1 MEETEPCRRK
11 PADGGRRTSVLKK
24 TQSNN
29 CLARAWLAP
38 AVVFPALCGMALS
51 ALLGACS
58 FQASMHA
65 GGESKTAANEPAP
78 AAAEPAP
85 AGEAP
90 SAETPAAPAKANV
103 KVKGAKLEP
112 PGGIIFQA
120 NDATFQPGA
129 GSEAVLGEIKAYL
142 DQNPRVTRLRI
153 EGHTN
158 NSRPPEQ
165 SLALSGQR
173 AVAVKQWLLSNGINP
188 GRLLAV
194 GFGETQPIANNSDPA
209 GAAQNERIQ
218 FRIAELDGKPYL
230 GSDPLAGGT
239 EFP

>member
-1 MEETEPCRRK
+1 
-11 PADGGRRTSVLKK
+11 VLKA
-24 TQSNN
+24 TQIDE
-29 CLARAWLAP
+29 CLTPVSLRRAWRVGAP
-38 AVVFPALCGMALS
+38 LVAALS
-51 ALLGACS
+51 LSLGCS

-65 GGESKTAANEPAP
+65 GGDSKTAANPP
-78 AAAEPAP
+78 PAEPAP
-85 AGEAP
+85 ATEAP
-90 SAETPAAPAKANV
+90 PAEAPPAEAPVATEKANV
-103 KVKGAKLEP
+103 KVKGAKLEL
-112 PGGIIFQA
+112 PGGIFFQP

-129 GSEAVLGEIKAYL
+129 GSEAALGELKKYL

-158 NSRPPEQ
+158 NSRAAEQ
-165 SLALSGQR
+165 SMALSGQR
-173 AVAVKQWLLSNGINP
+173 AVAVKQWLLANGINP

-194 GFGETQPIANNSDPA
+194 GFGQTQPIANNSDPA

-230 GSDPLAGGT
+230 GADPLAGGT

>member
-1 MEETEPCRRK
+1 
-11 PADGGRRTSVLKK
+11 VLKA
-24 TQSNN
+24 TQFDE
-29 CLARAWLAP
+29 CLTPVSLRRAVFAGTAAWRVGAP
-38 AVVFPALCGMALS
+38 LVAALS
-51 ALLGACS
+51 LSLGCS
-58 FQASMHA
+58 FQASMRA
-65 GGESKTAANEPAP
+65 GGDSKTAANPPPEPAP
-78 AAAEPAP
+78 ATEAP
-85 AGEAP
+85 PGEAP
-90 SAETPAAPAKANV
+90 PAEAPAPEKANV
-103 KVKGAKLEP
+103 KVKGAKLELP
-112 PGGIIFQA
+112 SPIVFQP
-120 NDATFQPGA
+120 NDATFQPGS
-129 GSEAVLGEIKAYL
+129 GSEAALAELQKYL

-173 AVAVKQWLLSNGINP
+173 AVAVKQWLLANGINP

-230 GSDPLAGGT
+230 GADPLAGGT

>member
-1 MEETEPCRRK
+1 
-11 PADGGRRTSVLKK
+11 VLKA
-24 TQSNN
+24 TQFDE
-29 CLARAWLAP
+29 CLTPVSLRRARRVGASLV
-38 AVVFPALCGMALS
+38 AVLS
-51 ALLGACS
+51 LSLGCS
-58 FQASMHA
+58 FQASMHTA
-65 GGESKTAANEPAP
+65 GESKTAANPPPGEPAP
-78 AAAEPAP
+78 AT
-85 AGEAP
+85 EAP
-90 SAETPAAPAKANV
+90 PAEAPPAEAAATPDKANV
-103 KVKGAKLEP
+103 KVKGAKLEV
-112 PGGIIFQA
+112 PGGIFFQP

-129 GSEAVLGEIKAYL
+129 GSEAALAELKKYL

-173 AVAVKQWLLSNGINP
+173 AVAVKQWLLANGINP

-194 GFGETQPIANNSDPA
+194 GFGETQPTANNSDPA